1 MGFRPIMLG
10 RTKAQIECCHH
21 CTKRE
26 VGCHSWCVEYNLERR
41 VLREANNKAKAEY
54 KKEYIQ
60 ENIEVKRS
68 LAKKKIYANKTRK

>member
-26 VGCHSWCVEYNLERR
+26 AGCHSWCVEYDLERR
-41 VLREANNKAKAEY
+41 VLREANTKAKAEY
-54 KKEYIQ
+54 KKER
-60 ENIEVKRS
+60 N
-68 LAKKKIYANKTRK
+68 LAKKKLFANRTRK